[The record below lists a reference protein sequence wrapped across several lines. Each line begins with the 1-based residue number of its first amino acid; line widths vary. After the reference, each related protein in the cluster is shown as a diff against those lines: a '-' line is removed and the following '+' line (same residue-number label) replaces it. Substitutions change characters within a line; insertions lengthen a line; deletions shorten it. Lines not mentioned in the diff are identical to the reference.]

1 MSLPSPPVLK
11 TTIIQLNKELDPED
25 DNNNYEI
32 LTNDYNNYGSSNTS
46 DAGSIPTSPIIEVS
60 GTTKSGSGL
69 PTKKKDEDQLQISI
83 LKN

>member
-32 LTNDYNNYGSSNTS
+32 LTNDYNNYGRTHRM
-46 DAGSIPTSPIIEVS
+46 P
-60 GTTKSGSGL
+60 
-69 PTKKKDEDQLQISI
+69 DQFLRPP
-83 LKN
+83 

>member
-46 DAGSIPTSPIIEVS
+46 DAGSILRPHNRGFRHHQKRIRS
-60 GTTKSGSGL
+60 TK
-69 PTKKKDEDQLQISI
+69 
-83 LKN
+83 